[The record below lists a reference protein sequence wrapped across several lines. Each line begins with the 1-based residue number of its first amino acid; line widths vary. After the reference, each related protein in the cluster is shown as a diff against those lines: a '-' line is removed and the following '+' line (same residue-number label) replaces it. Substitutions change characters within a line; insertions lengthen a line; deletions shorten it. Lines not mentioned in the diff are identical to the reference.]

1 MSLNTKEKGGKNG
14 QLEKWVKTMVSSSD
28 HMLLKL
34 LAIDKDISLTQ
45 LIREIIESFLK
56 EEKDHGRG
64 KDRKQE
70 K

>member
-1 MSLNTKEKGGKNG
+1 MSLNPKKEGGHDEIG
-14 QLEKWVKTMVSSSD
+14 RWVKTLVSKTD

-34 LAIDKDISLTQ
+34 LAMDRDISLTQ

-64 KDRKQE
+64 KGRKQE

>member
-1 MSLNTKEKGGKNG
+1 MSLNTKEKGGHDEIG
-14 QLEKWVKTMVSSSD
+14 RWVKTLVSKTD

-34 LAIDKDISLTQ
+34 LAMDRDISLTQ